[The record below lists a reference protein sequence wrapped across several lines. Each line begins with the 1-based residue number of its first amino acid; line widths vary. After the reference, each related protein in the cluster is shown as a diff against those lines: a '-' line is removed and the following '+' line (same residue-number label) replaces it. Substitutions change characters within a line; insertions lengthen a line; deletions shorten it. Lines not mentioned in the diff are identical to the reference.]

1 MKQLLKACLRI
12 LLTACFFCLIIVY
25 ATAALISFS
34 ERVGIQIY
42 PMPFPSGL
50 INELPAPLWFCILI
64 SCGTVLAAFICIWL
78 CQRLIPPD
86 ALDGIDNKFFSFS
99 WKNPAA
105 HQENMRRFSLFLFC
119 ICAALVFC
127 PIIASFFFW
136 GLLGLESTLLEPI
149 SQFLS
154 YRYFWPDDMERWETI
169 LMAKIGIENCLAHQC
184 LLFLS
189 ASFFFSQN
197 RKMRAFKNMAEINGH
212 ILKKGVCPQTQ
223 PPSGAQKAICL
234 HPADR

>member
-25 ATAALISFS
+25 ATAALISFI
-34 ERVGIQIY
+34 EWVGIQIY
-42 PMPFPSGL
+42 PMPFPYGL
-50 INELPAPLWFCILI
+50 INALPAPLWFCILI

-119 ICAALVFC
+119 ICAALVVC
-127 PIIASFFFW
+127 PIYAELFW
-136 GLLGLESTLLEPI
+136 YLPI
-149 SQFLS
+149 VGTKLWQPLDQFLS
-154 YRYFWPDDMERWETI
+154 HYFWIDGENWETI
-169 LMAKIGIENCLAHQC
+169 LMAQIGVENCLAHQC
-184 LLFLS
+184 VLFLS

-212 ILKKGVCPQTQ
+212 ILKKGVCSQTQ
-223 PPSGAQKAICL
+223 PPSSAQKAICL